1 MRKVYKVVLTKTY
14 TQSYEILADD
24 ESEALEKADDK
35 FSNIELRGEDLE
47 YIGEDK
53 VELIEQD
60 EDNENPNAYEEW
72 DEWNRYYKDEEN

>member
-1 MRKVYKVVLTKTY
+1 MNKYKVIITRRY
-14 TQSYEILADD
+14 TQSYEVYANN
-24 ESEALEKADDK
+24 ESDALEKADDK

-72 DEWNRYYKDEEN
+72 DEWNRYYRNEEE